1 VRWTPQNA
9 RIIKDSLGNEFRRMP
24 FIDSGLATLQ
34 IPRIAALA
42 TSPLPAWLWS
52 ADATRIVWSNA
63 VGAAIFGAAN
73 AAEFGNTR
81 FSAGDPSA
89 VQILRLSAT
98 LPSSGQEHL
107 ARLRG
112 FGAGIGGAL
121 MCACSRISLL
131 DGTPAIL
138 VVATERAGPSLPLAE
153 RVRRLFADGG
163 DAVAAFAPD
172 GTRLHATAAALQRLN
187 GTTSL
192 SALGIDAL
200 AARALRDGHANGV
213 AYLGQVPF
221 EVAAL
226 SLGKDE
232 SRVLAI
238 TWPTQPKAAVPNAG
252 AEPSSEP
259 AQTAPAPEVRA
270 PAPPSPSVAAA
281 TSAPSDELAAPHDA
295 PVTEEVA
302 SNETEPPTALDQT
315 APHDAAVN
323 QAEAPIASEPL
334 PAFVEAAPHVAPI
347 TVTELAVS
355 DLPSYGEADDDEE
368 EITADAPA
376 PLEPPPTRQGSAHDI
391 SHDVLI
397 AERRHPLRFV
407 WHMDADSRFVVG
419 SDEFMELVGPRTIA
433 ACGRYWRDIAIEM
446 NLDPDD
452 RVARA
457 IATQET
463 WSGVQIFWPID
474 DSSDRLPVEL
484 SGLPVFDRDHVFGG
498 YRGFGVCRDIARINQ
513 LARARRARPIGFM
526 PPQARRPKPA
536 ASAPRNPAATPTP
549 VTPLQPAP
557 PSVTEKPE
565 PATRP
570 MTQKE
575 RPAGAPP
582 ANVVPFRTANAP
594 DAKAPSLSP
603 VERSAF
609 RELAQELTTRLGSTQ
624 EGAAADS
631 SAGDS
636 RSEEQQAPAQAAAA
650 AAPAAETAMADE
662 TPARVAADIP
672 PAAPPVVTAAA
683 QDNIA
688 PSPQRAPLGEHVL
701 LDRVPVGIL
710 VYRNNA
716 PLYAN
721 RYFLEWSGYDSFE
734 ALTTA
739 GGLNALFAE
748 PSTDALG
755 DSGGTQK
762 LSIMTRRGEKLP
774 VEGRLFTVPW
784 DAGSALALVVTNAP
798 TDDRQ
803 RATQLALS
811 AAEHEIRALE
821 NEMRDLRTSF
831 ERTGRRE
838 AQNVAAAKAEF
849 LAKVSHEIR
858 TPLNSMI
865 GFAEVIMAEHFGP
878 IGNDRYREYL
888 KDMREAGTQMVSL
901 LNDLLDLSKIET
913 GQLDLTFANVDLN
926 DVTQQCV
933 AIAQQQANRA
943 RSIIRSSL
951 AENPL
956 HVMADARSL
965 RQIVLTLLSNAIKFT
980 GPGGQVIVS
989 TTVTDSGEAVLRVR
1003 DNGVGMREQDIDAV
1017 LYPFHQTTASP
1028 SWSSSGTGLGLPLT
1042 KALAE
1047 ANRANFTIKSAPN
1060 AGTLVEITF
1069 PSVRMTGH

>member
-1 VRWTPQNA
+1 MRWTPQTA
-9 RIIKDSLGNEFRRMP
+9 RIIKNSLGNEFRRMP
-24 FIDSGLATLQ
+24 LLESELATLQ
-34 IPRIAALA
+34 IPQIAALA
-42 TSPLPAWLWS
+42 TSPWPAWLWS
-52 ADATRIVWSNA
+52 TDATRILWSNA
-63 VGAAIFGAAN
+63 VGSAIFGSAN
-73 AAEFGNTR
+73 AAESGNTR
-81 FSAGDPSA
+81 FGASDPSA

-98 LPSSGQEHL
+98 LPSSGQERL

-112 FGAGIGGAL
+112 FGAGFGGAL

-138 VVATERAGPSLPLAE
+138 IVATERAGPSLPLAE
-153 RVRRLFADGG
+153 RVRRLFADGA

-172 GTRLHATAAALQRLN
+172 GTRLHANAAALQRLN

-200 AARALRDGHANGV
+200 AARALRDGHADGV
-213 AYLGQVPF
+213 AYMGQIPF
-221 EVAAL
+221 EVSAL
-226 SLGKDE
+226 RLGKDE
-232 SRVLAI
+232 SRVLALI
-238 TWPTQPKAAVPNAG
+238 WPTQPKTAIANVH
-252 AEPSSEP
+252 AEPSSQPVEV
-259 AQTAPAPEVRA
+259 APAPEVHA
-270 PAPPSPSVAAA
+270 LSPPAASVAAA
-281 TSAPSDELAAPHDA
+281 TPAPSAEPAAPHVA
-295 PVTEEVA
+295 PAIEALA
-302 SNETEPPTALDQT
+302 SNETEPSTALDLS
-315 APHDAAVN
+315 APDDAPVN
-323 QAEAPIASEPL
+323 EVAAPIATEPP
-334 PAFVEAAPHVAPI
+334 PALEEAAPDIAPI
-347 TVTELAVS
+347 AITELAVS
-355 DLPSYGEADDDEE
+355 ELPSYGEADDDEE
-368 EITADAPA
+368 QIIADALGA
-376 PLEPPPTRQGSAHDI
+376 LEPPPTRQNSSHDI
-391 SHDVLI
+391 SHDILV

-407 WHMDADSRFVVG
+407 WHMDAESRFVVG

-433 ACGRYWRDIAIEM
+433 ACGRHWREIATEM

-452 RVARA
+452 QVARA

-463 WSGVQIFWPID
+463 WSGVQIFWPVD

-484 SGLPVFDRDHVFGG
+484 SGLPVFDRDHTFGG

-513 LARARRARPIGFM
+513 LARARRSRPIGFM
-526 PPQARRPKPA
+526 PTPQARRPKTAAPA
-536 ASAPRNPAATPTP
+536 PKNLVATPTP
-549 VTPLQPAP
+549 VATPPPVAEKAKPAAEP
-557 PSVTEKPE
+557 IAQNDRLAPSVV
-565 PATRP
+565 
-570 MTQKE
+570 
-575 RPAGAPP
+575 APT
-582 ANVVPFRTANAP
+582 ANVVPFRAATGADP
-594 DAKAPSLSP
+594 KAPSLSP
-603 VERSAF
+603 VERNAF
-609 RELAQELTTRLGSTQ
+609 SELAQELNTQ
-624 EGAAADS
+624 LRSAEEQGPTQTAAA
-631 SAGDS
+631 
-636 RSEEQQAPAQAAAA
+636 
-650 AAPAAETAMADE
+650 AAETAMADE
-662 TPARVAADIP
+662 MPARVAADIP
-672 PAAPPVVTAAA
+672 PVATAAP

-688 PSPQRAPLGEHVL
+688 PPPQRAPLGEHVL
-701 LDRVPVGIL
+701 LDRVPAGIL
-710 VYRNNA
+710 VYRNNT

-748 PSTDALG
+748 PSADALS

-762 LSIMTRRGEKLP
+762 LSIMTRRGERLP

-784 DAGSALALVVTNAP
+784 DGASALALVVTNAQG
-798 TDDRQ
+798 DEHQ
-803 RATQLALS
+803 RTTQLALS
-811 AAEHEIRALE
+811 AAEDEIRTLE

-838 AQNVAAAKAEF
+838 AQNTAAAKADF

-878 IGNDRYREYL
+878 IGNERYREYL
-888 KDMREAGTQMVSL
+888 KDMHEAGTQMVSL

-913 GQLDLTFANVDLN
+913 GQLDLTFAKVDLN

-933 AIAQQQANRA
+933 TIAQQQANRA
-943 RSIIRSSL
+943 RIIIRSAL
-951 AENPL
+951 APNPL

-989 TTVTDSGEAVLRVR
+989 TAVTDSGEAVLRVR
-1003 DNGVGMREQDIDAV
+1003 DNGVGMREQDIEAV
-1017 LYPFHQTTASP
+1017 LYPFHQTTTSP

-1069 PSVRMTGH
+1069 PSVRMAGH